1 MSTSVQNIL
10 KNNVNENVQD
20 YNITSFYI
28 TFSIIAMAYTTVL
41 IVTILINKDV
51 FVYIFMVYILFLF
64 IYLHIV
70 SFKNRKTLSRNAFFS
85 LRQTSLIYI
94 FNYVTIVLTIAAFIV
109 ISIMTK
115 KNKTIF

>member
-1 MSTSVQNIL
+1 MSTIL
-10 KNNVNENVQD
+10 KNENLNTNDNVQD
-20 YNITSFYI
+20 YKITSFYI

-64 IYLHIV
+64 IYLHVV

-85 LRQTSLIYI
+85 LRQTSVIYI
-94 FNYVTIVLTIAAFIV
+94 FNYITIVLTIIAFIV
-109 ISIMTK
+109 ISIMAR
-115 KNKTIF
+115 KNKVFF